1 MRPTNKEGREYATFV
16 QSDYCSHT
24 DIAKRTDRQALM
36 ERRTIDVGAL
46 QIQVVRVK
54 GTRSKSL
61 LMKPCCRKKI
71 E

>member
-1 MRPTNKEGREYATFV
+1 MQPTNQEGREYATFV

-24 DIAKRTDRQALM
+24 NIAKRFDRQALM
-36 ERRTIDVGAL
+36 ERTAIDVGAL

-71 E
+71 K